1 MASDL
6 LAVAGSF
13 CWNPDCADYAQIG
26 KNNLVKNGH
35 NCKGTQRLRCNT
47 CGHTFA
53 VTKGT
58 LFYGRHHSIETILE
72 CLALLAERCSLAAIH
87 RVKGVKE
94 ETLIDWLRQAGT
106 HVAIVEALLLA
117 RYHLSRLQLDALWT
131 YVGHK
136 GQKGGTSQ
144 SPQAASSG
152 AEPPLR

>member
-1 MASDL
+1 MYNIPDRLLVGGAGMASDQ

-13 CWNPDCADYAQIG
+13 CWNPDCPDYAKVG

-35 NCKGTQRLRCNT
+35 NRKGTQRLRCNT
-47 CGHTFA
+47 CKRSFA

-94 ETLIDWLRQAGT
+94 ETLVGWLHEAA
-106 HVAIVEALLLA
+106 VPVEILEDLLLDHYPLT
-117 RYHLSRLQLDALWT
+117 RVQLDALWI
-131 YVGHK
+131 
-136 GQKGGTSQ
+136 
-144 SPQAASSG
+144 
-152 AEPPLR
+152 